1 MSYLNLLNIHKY
13 CAIIINSLNIY
24 MALGKMKFLSRPSF
38 SGKIMWSV
46 FAFFSRNKE
55 PILLIRILFNHI
67 HTYQSYQTWYLYS
80 CVITA
85 GPAAGWSG
93 RHLPFFGRLRSES
106 CPHRFSDL
114 RPSTDS
120 ILGKCSCDEFYIFYA
135 VSLHHRRDFHVTFD
149 VTFFFFSFIRFIAFS
164 ISTTQFWFLTNA

>member
-1 MSYLNLLNIHKY
+1 MSYLNLLNVHKY

-46 FAFFSRNKE
+46 VAFFSRNKE
-55 PILLIRILFNHI
+55 PILLIRILFNDI
-67 HTYQSYQTWYLYS
+67 HTYQSYHTWYLYS

-85 GPAAGWSG
+85 VHCRAGGGLIWKAPS
-93 RHLPFFGRLRSES
+93 FFGRLRSES
-106 CPHRFSDL
+106 CPHRFSEL

-120 ILGKCSCDEFYIFYA
+120 I
-135 VSLHHRRDFHVTFD
+135 H
-149 VTFFFFSFIRFIAFS
+149 IRKMFLW
-164 ISTTQFWFLTNA
+164 WFLHFSSRQSTSSAG